1 MAQTIATI
9 LYALQLLV
17 LVDALLSW
25 MMGPEQFPRS
35 LTTRITE
42 PLYAPVRAI
51 LSPEKLGGFDVSPI
65 VMLLL
70 LRAMQQ
76 MLASRL

>member
-1 MAQTIATI
+1 MPHAIASI
-9 LYALQLLV
+9 LYALQLLI
-17 LVDALLSW
+17 LVDAILSW

-35 LTTRITE
+35 LTARITD
-42 PLYAPVRAI
+42 PLYAPIRAI
-51 LSPEKLGGFDVSPI
+51 IGPDKLGGFDVSPI

-70 LRAMQQ
+70 LRAMQS